1 MLSVTSTE
9 VGGESQHAE
18 AAEDPSE
25 EAVSDCEGQSP
36 SAGGA
41 QQGNPCPEQAG
52 EFVSRAAETQQDFK
66 GTRQHCYYNHQFG
79 RLYFII

>member
-1 MLSVTSTE
+1 MCCLLLIE
-9 VGGESQHAE
+9 VGGEPQHAE

-52 EFVSRAAETQQDFK
+52 EFVSRAAETQQDIK
-66 GTRQHCYYNHQFG
+66 GIALHLQPS
-79 RLYFII
+79 I